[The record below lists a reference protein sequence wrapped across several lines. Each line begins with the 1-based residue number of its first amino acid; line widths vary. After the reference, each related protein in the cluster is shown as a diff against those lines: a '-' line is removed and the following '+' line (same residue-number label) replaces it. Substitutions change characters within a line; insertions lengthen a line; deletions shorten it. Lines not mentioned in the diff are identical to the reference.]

1 MTPAA
6 STDVTQRSIRAT
18 MWILLLVYILNFLD
32 RQILNILAEPIKGEL
47 GLSDT
52 QLGLLAGPA
61 FAVFYAVLGIPI
73 ARYADRGSTN
83 RVSLISVS
91 LVIWSGMTAVCGFAQ
106 NFWQMALARVGVGVG
121 EAGCTPAA
129 HSLISDAVPPEKR
142 ASAIAFYGMGV
153 PIGTLLGLVIGGTV
167 NDIWGWRA
175 ALMLVGAPGILLAL
189 LLPLL
194 LREPRRYGLAR
205 KDVAPVGP
213 PQIPARKAIAEIF
226 NSRAYVLLLVAA
238 SFAAFLAY
246 GKGLWTLSLF
256 IRSHGLTTTEVGL
269 IGSVTLGIAG
279 VFGTWLG
286 GWAAD
291 RFGHTNRR
299 HILTLPAV
307 GMAVAAPIQFLGYG
321 APLWW
326 VAGLLILVPTILNAA
341 YYGPAYACVQG
352 LVRKE
357 LRAVAASVMLFGQNL
372 IGLGLGPFVFGALS
386 DGLEPMAGTE
396 SVRWVLFGAAWLG
409 FIPAFFFWRAS
420 LRLNAELDRKNEVSV
435 PVAVPAA
442 PGSPARS

>member
-1 MTPAA
+1 MMTTQTAGGGLAPAQ
-6 STDVTQRSIRAT
+6 VRT
-18 MWILLLVYILNFLD
+18 MMWVLLLVYILNFLD
-32 RQILNILAEPIKGEL
+32 RQILNILAEPIKADL
-47 GLSDT
+47 QLSDT

-83 RVSLISVS
+83 RVSLISIS
-91 LVIWSGMTAVCGFAQ
+91 LAVWSGMTVLCGFAQ
-106 NFWQMALARVGVGVG
+106 NFWQMALARIGVGVG

-129 HSLISDAVPPEKR
+129 HSLISDAVAPEKR

-153 PIGTLLGLVIGGTV
+153 PIGTLLGLVIGGVV
-167 NDIWGWRA
+167 NDIWGWRY
-175 ALMLVGAPGILLAL
+175 ALMLVGVPGILLAL

-194 LREPRRYGLAR
+194 MREPRRLGLVR
-205 KDVAPVGP
+205 GDVAPAGP
-213 PQIPARKAIAEIF
+213 PQVPVRQAVAEIF
-226 NSRAYVLLLVAA
+226 RSRAYVLLLVAA
-238 SFAAFLAY
+238 SFAAFLSY

-256 IRSHGLTTTEVGL
+256 IRSHGMSTTEVGL
-269 IGSVTLGIAG
+269 IGAASLGLAG

-291 RFGHTNRR
+291 RFGQVNRR
-299 HILTLPAV
+299 HILTLPAI

-321 APLWW
+321 APIWW

-372 IGLGLGPFVFGALS
+372 IGLGLGPFIFGALS
-386 DGLEPMAGTE
+386 DLFTPMAGTE

-409 FIPAFFFWRAS
+409 FIPAYFFWRAS
-420 LRLNAELDRKNEVSV
+420 LRLNAELKT
-435 PVAVPAA
+435 
-442 PGSPARS
+442 G

>member
-1 MTPAA
+1 MGDKADGLAKLDKPTRLMLW
-6 STDVTQRSIRAT
+6 T
-18 MWILLLVYILNFLD
+18 LLVVYIFNFLD
-32 RQILNILAEPIKGEL
+32 RQILNILAEPIKRDL

-83 RVSLISVS
+83 RSTLISVS
-91 LVIWSGMTAVCGFAQ
+91 LVIWSGMTALCGFAQ
-106 NFWQMALARVGVGVG
+106 NFWQMALARIGVGVG
-121 EAGCTPAA
+121 EAGCTPSA
-129 HSLISDAVPPEKR
+129 HSLISDTVAPERR

-153 PIGTLLGLVIGGTV
+153 PIGSLLGLVIGGVV

-175 ALMLVGAPGILLAL
+175 ALMLVGAPGLLLAL
-189 LLPLL
+189 LLPKLL
-194 LREPRRYGLAR
+194 HEPRRAGLTKGEA
-205 KDVAPVGP
+205 APPGP
-213 PQIPARKAIAEIF
+213 AQIPVREAIAEVF
-226 NSRAYVLLLVAA
+226 TSRAYVLLLVAA
-238 SFAAFLAY
+238 SFAAFLSY

-256 IRSHGLTTTEVGL
+256 IRSHGMTTTEVGI
-269 IGSVTLGIAG
+269 IGSVTLGVAG

-291 RFGHTNRR
+291 RFGAINRR

-321 APLWW
+321 ASIWW

-372 IGLGLGPFVFGALS
+372 IGLGMGPFIFGALS
-386 DGLEPMAGTE
+386 DWLQPMAGTD

-420 LRLNAELDRKNEVSV
+420 LRLNAELDTKS
-435 PVAVPAA
+435 
-442 PGSPARS
+442 

>member
-1 MTPAA
+1 MGREESKGSLRLTLW
-6 STDVTQRSIRAT
+6 V
-18 MWILLLVYILNFLD
+18 LLFVYILNFLD
-32 RQILNILAEPIKGEL
+32 RQILNILGEPIKADL
-47 GLSDT
+47 GLNDT

-73 ARYADRGSTN
+73 ARFADRSSTN

-91 LVIWSGMTAVCGFAQ
+91 LIIWSGMTVLCGFAQ
-106 NFWQMALARVGVGVG
+106 NLWQMALARIGVGVG
-121 EAGCTPAA
+121 EAGCTPSA

-142 ASAIAFYGMGV
+142 ASAMAFYGMGV
-153 PIGTLLGLVIGGTV
+153 PIGSLLGLVIGGVV

-175 ALMLVGAPGILLAL
+175 ALMLVGAPGVLLAL

-194 LREPRRYGLAR
+194 LREPRRSALTKVEVSPAR
-205 KDVAPVGP
+205 QT
-213 PQIPARKAIAEIF
+213 QIPVREAMAEIF
-226 NSRAYVLLLVAA
+226 SSRAYVLLLVAA
-238 SFAAFLAY
+238 SVAAFLSY

-269 IGSVTLGIAG
+269 LGSVTLGVAG

-286 GWAAD
+286 GWSAD
-291 RFGHTNRR
+291 RFGRINRR
-299 HILTLPAV
+299 HVLTLPAV
-307 GMAVAAPIQFLGYG
+307 GMAIAAPIQFLGYG
-321 APLWW
+321 APSWW

-357 LRAVAASVMLFGQNL
+357 ARAVAASIMLFGQNFV
-372 IGLGLGPFVFGALS
+372 GLGLGPFIFGALS
-386 DGLEPMAGTE
+386 DRLEPMAGTE

-420 LRLNAELDRKNEVSV
+420 LRLNEELDRKL
-435 PVAVPAA
+435 
-442 PGSPARS
+442 

>member
-1 MTPAA
+1 MAEATAGPKPVN
-6 STDVTQRSIRAT
+6 SLRVTLCV
-18 MWILLLVYILNFLD
+18 LLIVYILNFLD
-32 RQILNILAEPIKGEL
+32 RQILNILAEPIKDEL

-73 ARYADRGSTN
+73 ARYADRASTN
-83 RVSLISVS
+83 RISLISVS
-91 LVIWSGMTAVCGFAQ
+91 LAIWSGMTVLCGFAQ
-106 NFWQMALARVGVGVG
+106 NFWQMALARIGVGVG
-121 EAGCTPAA
+121 EAGCTPSA
-129 HSLISDAVPPEKR
+129 HSLISDAVAPEKR

-153 PIGTLLGLVIGGTV
+153 PIGTLLGLVIGGVV
-167 NDIWGWRA
+167 NDIWGWRV
-175 ALMLVGAPGILLAL
+175 ALMLVGAPGLLLAV

-194 LREPRRYGLAR
+194 LREPRRSGLIKGQASPAGPAQVPVR
-205 KDVAPVGP
+205 EAVAEV
-213 PQIPARKAIAEIF
+213 F
-226 NSRAYVLLLVAA
+226 TSRAYVLLLVAA
-238 SFAAFLAY
+238 SFAAFLSY

-256 IRSHGLTTTEVGL
+256 IRSHGMTTTEVGL

-291 RFGHTNRR
+291 RFGATNRR

-321 APLWW
+321 APIWW

-386 DGLEPMAGTE
+386 DWLQPMAGTD

-420 LRLNAELDRKNEVSV
+420 LRLNEELDKK
-435 PVAVPAA
+435 
-442 PGSPARS
+442 G

>member
-1 MTPAA
+1 MNVAA
-6 STDVTQRSIRAT
+6 AGKAQPNSLRLTL
-18 MWILLLVYILNFLD
+18 WILLIVYILNFLD
-32 RQILNILAEPIKGEL
+32 RQILNILAEPIKGDL

-83 RVSLISVS
+83 RITLISAS
-91 LVIWSGMTAVCGFAQ
+91 LVIWSGMTVLCGFAQ
-106 NFWQMALARVGVGVG
+106 NFWQMALARIGVGVG
-121 EAGCTPAA
+121 EAGCTPSA
-129 HSLISDAVPPEKR
+129 HSLISDAVAPEKR

-153 PIGTLLGLVIGGTV
+153 PIGTLLGLVIGGVV
-167 NDIWGWRA
+167 NDIWGWRI
-175 ALMLVGAPGILLAL
+175 ALMLVGLPGVILAL
-189 LLPLL
+189 VLPLL
-194 LREPRRYGLAR
+194 LREPRRAGLLKGQASQ
-205 KDVAPVGP
+205 AGP
-213 PQIPARKAIAEIF
+213 AQIPIRQAIAEVF
-226 NSRAYVLLLVAA
+226 SSRAYVLLLVAA
-238 SFAAFLAY
+238 SFAAFLSY

-256 IRSHGLTTTEVGL
+256 IRSHGMSTTEVGL
-269 IGSVTLGIAG
+269 IGSVTIGVAG

-291 RFGHTNRR
+291 RFGAINRR
-299 HILTLPAV
+299 HILTLPAI

-321 APLWW
+321 APIWW

-341 YYGPAYACVQG
+341 YYGPTYACVQG

-386 DGLEPMAGTE
+386 DWLEPTAGTE
-396 SVRWVLFGAAWLG
+396 ACAGCCSARRGWALSRPSSSGA
-409 FIPAFFFWRAS
+409 RA
-420 LRLNAELDRKNEVSV
+420 
-435 PVAVPAA
+435 
-442 PGSPARS
+442 

>member
-1 MTPAA
+1 MTAIATKPTDAA
-6 STDVTQRSIRAT
+6 PSVRLTLWV
-18 MWILLLVYILNFLD
+18 LLFVYILNFLD
-32 RQILNILAEPIKGEL
+32 RQILNILAEPIKAEL

-73 ARYADRGSTN
+73 ARFADRASTN
-83 RVSLISVS
+83 RISLISVS
-91 LVIWSGMTAVCGFAQ
+91 LVIWSGMTVVCGFAQ
-106 NFWQMALARVGVGVG
+106 NFWQMALARIGVGVG

-129 HSLISDAVPPEKR
+129 HSLISDAVAPEKR

-153 PIGTLLGLVIGGTV
+153 PIGTLLGLVIGGVV

-194 LREPRRYGLAR
+194 LREPRRLGLVRGDA
-205 KDVAPVGP
+205 VPAGAPP
-213 PQIPARKAIAEIF
+213 IPTRKAISEVF
-226 NSRAYVLLLVAA
+226 TSRAYVLLLVAA
-238 SFAAFLAY
+238 SFAAFLSY

-256 IRSHGLTTTEVGL
+256 IRSHGMTTTEVGL

-279 VFGTWLG
+279 VVGTWLG

-291 RFGHTNRR
+291 RFGQINRR

-307 GMAVAAPIQFLGYG
+307 GMAIAAPIQFLGYG
-321 APLWW
+321 ATVWW

-357 LRAVAASVMLFGQNL
+357 TRAVAASVMLFGQNL

-386 DGLEPMAGTE
+386 DWLQPMAGTE

-420 LRLNAELDRKNEVSV
+420 LRLNTELDRKI
-435 PVAVPAA
+435 
-442 PGSPARS
+442 

>member
-1 MTPAA
+1 MTAA
-6 STDVTQRSIRAT
+6 TSAVSAERSVRMT
-18 MWILLLVYILNFLD
+18 LWILLFVYILNFLD

-73 ARYADRGSTN
+73 ARYADRTSTN
-83 RVSLISVS
+83 RISLISVS
-91 LVIWSGMTAVCGFAQ
+91 LVIWSGMTVICGFAQ
-106 NFWQMALARVGVGVG
+106 NIWQMALARVGVGVG

-129 HSLISDAVPPEKR
+129 HSLISDAVAPEKR

-153 PIGTLLGLVIGGTV
+153 PIGTLLGLVIGGVV
-167 NDIWGWRA
+167 NDIWGWRV
-175 ALMLVGAPGILLAL
+175 ALMLVGVPGMILAL
-189 LLPLL
+189 MLPLL
-194 LREPRRYGLAR
+194 LREPRRPGWV
-205 KDVAPVGP
+205 KGDTVPVGAP
-213 PQIPARKAIAEIF
+213 PIPTRKAISEVF
-226 NSRAYVLLLVAA
+226 TSRAYVMLLVAA
-238 SFAAFLAY
+238 SFAAFLSY

-256 IRSHGLTTTEVGL
+256 IRSHGMTTTEVGL

-291 RFGHTNRR
+291 RFGQINRR

-307 GMAVAAPIQFLGYG
+307 GMAIAAPIQFLGYG
-321 APLWW
+321 APVWW

-386 DGLEPMAGTE
+386 DWLQPMAGTE
-396 SVRWVLFGAAWLG
+396 SVRWVLFGAVWLG

-420 LRLNAELDRKNEVSV
+420 LRLGAELDQKS
-435 PVAVPAA
+435 
-442 PGSPARS
+442 

>member
-1 MTPAA
+1 MDNAA
-6 STDVTQRSIRAT
+6 PKSSLRITLWV
-18 MWILLLVYILNFLD
+18 LLAVYTLNFLD
-32 RQILNILAEPIKGEL
+32 RQILNILAEPIKRDL
-47 GLSDT
+47 GLTDT

-83 RVSLISVS
+83 RVTLISAA
-91 LVIWSGMTAVCGFAQ
+91 LAIWSGMTVLCGFAQ
-106 NFWQMALARVGVGVG
+106 NFWQMALARIGVGVG
-121 EAGCTPAA
+121 EAGCTPSA
-129 HSLISDAVPPEKR
+129 HSLISDAVAPEKR

-153 PIGTLLGLVIGGTV
+153 PIGTLLGLVIGGVV

-175 ALMLVGAPGILLAL
+175 ALMLVGAPGLLLAL
-189 LLPLL
+189 ILPFL
-194 LREPRRYGLAR
+194 LRDPRRFGLLKGEAAAAR
-205 KDVAPVGP
+205 PPPIPVRE
-213 PQIPARKAIAEIF
+213 AVAEIF
-226 NSRAYVLLLVAA
+226 TSRAYVLLLVAA
-238 SFAAFLAY
+238 SFAAFLSY

-256 IRSHGLTTTEVGL
+256 IRSHGMTTTEVGV
-269 IGSVTLGIAG
+269 IGAVSLGIAG
-279 VFGTWLG
+279 IFGTWLG

-291 RFGHTNRR
+291 RFGTINRR

-321 APLWW
+321 APIWW

-341 YYGPAYACVQG
+341 YYGPTYACVQG

-386 DGLEPMAGTE
+386 DYLQPMAGTE

-420 LRLNAELDRKNEVSV
+420 LRLKEELDQK
-435 PVAVPAA
+435 
-442 PGSPARS
+442 G

>member
-1 MTPAA
+1 MATQAVGGGLAPAQ
-6 STDVTQRSIRAT
+6 VRIM
-18 MWILLLVYILNFLD
+18 MWVLLLVYILNFLD
-32 RQILNILAEPIKGEL
+32 RQILNILAEPIKADL
-47 GLSDT
+47 QLSDT

-83 RVSLISVS
+83 RVSLISAS
-91 LVIWSGMTAVCGFAQ
+91 LAIWSGMTVLCGFAN
-106 NFWQMALARVGVGVG
+106 NFFQMALARIGVGVG

-129 HSLISDAVPPEKR
+129 HSLISDAVAPEKR

-153 PIGTLLGLVIGGTV
+153 PIGTLLGLVIGGVV
-167 NDIWGWRA
+167 NDIWGWRY
-175 ALMLVGAPGILLAL
+175 ALMLVGVPGILLAL

-194 LREPRRYGLAR
+194 MREPRRLGLVR
-205 KDVAPVGP
+205 GDIAPAGP
-213 PQIPARKAIAEIF
+213 PPVPVSEAVSEIF
-226 NSRAYVLLLVAA
+226 KSRAYLLLLVAA
-238 SFAAFLAY
+238 SFAAFLSY

-256 IRSHGLTTTEVGL
+256 IRSHGMSTTEVGL
-269 IGSVTLGIAG
+269 IGAASLGLAG

-291 RFGHTNRR
+291 RFGQVNRR
-299 HILTLPAV
+299 HILTLPAI

-321 APLWW
+321 APIWW

-357 LRAVAASVMLFGQNL
+357 LRAVAASLMLFGQNL
-372 IGLGLGPFVFGALS
+372 IGLGLGPFIFGALS
-386 DGLEPMAGTE
+386 DLFTPMAGTE

-409 FIPAFFFWRAS
+409 FIPAYFFWRAS
-420 LRLNAELDRKNEVSV
+420 LRLTAELKS
-435 PVAVPAA
+435 
-442 PGSPARS
+442 G

>member
-1 MTPAA
+1 MATQAA
-6 STDVTQRSIRAT
+6 SGGLAPAQVRT
-18 MWILLLVYILNFLD
+18 MMWVLLLVYILNFLD
-32 RQILNILAEPIKGEL
+32 RQILNILAEPIKAEL
-47 GLSDT
+47 KLSDT

-73 ARYADRGSTN
+73 ARYSDRGSTN

-91 LVIWSGMTAVCGFAQ
+91 LAIWSGMTVLCGFAN
-106 NFWQMALARVGVGVG
+106 NFVQMALARIGVGVG

-129 HSLISDAVPPEKR
+129 HSLITDAVAPAKR

-153 PIGTLLGLVIGGTV
+153 PIGTLLGLVIGGVV
-167 NDIWGWRA
+167 NDIWGWRV
-175 ALMLVGAPGILLAL
+175 ALMLVGAPGLMLAL

-194 LREPRRYGLAR
+194 LREPRRFGLVRGEA
-205 KDVAPVGP
+205 APIGLP
-213 PQIPARKAIAEIF
+213 PVPVREAVTEIF
-226 NSRAYVLLLVAA
+226 KSRAYVLLLVAA
-238 SFAAFLAY
+238 SFAAFLSY

-256 IRSHGLTTTEVGL
+256 IRSHGMSTTEVGL
-269 IGSVTLGIAG
+269 IGAASLGLAG

-291 RFGHTNRR
+291 RFGQINRR
-299 HILTLPAV
+299 HILTLPAI

-321 APLWW
+321 APIWW

-357 LRAVAASVMLFGQNL
+357 LRAVAASIMLFGQNL
-372 IGLGLGPFVFGALS
+372 IGLGLGPFIFGALS
-386 DGLEPMAGTE
+386 DLFTPMAGSE

-409 FIPAFFFWRAS
+409 FIPAYFFWRAS
-420 LRLNAELDRKNEVSV
+420 LRLSAELKSD
-435 PVAVPAA
+435 
-442 PGSPARS
+442 

>member
-1 MTPAA
+1 ME
-6 STDVTQRSIRAT
+6 RSEEQNRVRL
-18 MWILLLVYILNFLD
+18 MLWVLLVVYILNFLD
-32 RQILNILAEPIKGEL
+32 RQILNILAEPIKAEL

-52 QLGLLAGPA
+52 ELGLLAGPA

-83 RVSLISVS
+83 RISLISIS
-91 LVIWSGMTAVCGFAQ
+91 LAIWSGMTALCGFAQ
-106 NFWQMALARVGVGVG
+106 NFWQMALARIGVGVG

-129 HSLISDAVPPEKR
+129 HSLISDAVPAQKR

-153 PIGTLLGLVIGGTV
+153 PIGSLLGLVIGGVV

-175 ALMLVGAPGILLAL
+175 ALMLVGAPGLLLAL
-189 LLPLL
+189 LLPVLL
-194 LREPRRYGLAR
+194 KEPRRFGLA
-205 KDVAPVGP
+205 KGEAAPSGP
-213 PQIPARKAIAEIF
+213 APMPVRKAIGEVLT
-226 NSRAYVLLLVAA
+226 SRAYVLLLVAA
-238 SFAAFLAY
+238 SFAAFLSY

-256 IRSHGLTTTEVGL
+256 IRSHGMSTTEVGL
-269 IGSVTLGIAG
+269 IGAVTLGVAG

-291 RFGHTNRR
+291 RFAKVNRR

-321 APLWW
+321 APVWW

-372 IGLGLGPFVFGALS
+372 VGLGLGPFVFGALS
-386 DGLEPMAGTE
+386 DWLQPLVGSE
-396 SVRWVLFGAAWLG
+396 SVRYVLFGAAWLG
-409 FIPAFFFWRAS
+409 LIPAFFFWRAS
-420 LRLNAELDRKNEVSV
+420 LRLNEELDQK
-435 PVAVPAA
+435 
-442 PGSPARS
+442 G